1 MPQTHETTIYAQRL
15 ILEYNRAR
23 KLLRKYFKK
32 ARHSPED
39 SHRKIKKT
47 IENTTRRQSKI
58 IGYTLIASY
67 NTGLVVGNKI
77 LGGTLS
83 AASEGFDL
91 AQVSDT
97 HLNKIT
103 KDTIGHIGKYNDQ
116 LSKQLML
123 EYDTLLADNRLVN
136 SLNKDGWT
144 PWLDKALE
152 ARGVNPEVISLA
164 KGQSTTVKM
173 INILEMQGIR
183 GGKHPRE
190 VAKGLLPHIQRYF
203 GPGGVT
209 IDNRGKFKR
218 VLEVKLNGDF
228 SWVKREV
235 KKVYKATPKTYA
247 NLLARSSMIDAHH
260 AGRFLSLEKSNLVE
274 YYISHSILGPR
285 TCSRCAIMHGNR
297 ILRAEGPLYHGN
309 CMCYLKPV
317 WRKDSGLKNKDPGI
331 YENQRDR
338 YFLKEYDLREFNKG
352 MPKGEKLKF
361 SSLLPEDAISKTL
374 PDKDAMLEI
383 RKAIL
388 K

>member
-1 MPQTHETTIYAQRL
+1 MQRTHKTTVYTQRL

-23 KLLRKYFKK
+23 KLLRKYFKFRHNPDK
-32 ARHSPED
+32 AKA
-39 SHRKIKKT
+39 KIIDIIGNIST
-47 IENTTRRQSKI
+47 RQSMI
-58 IGYTLIASY
+58 IGNTLSASY
-67 NTGLVVGNKI
+67 TAGLIVGNKVV
-77 LGGTLS
+77 GGTLS

-91 AQVSDT
+91 SQVSDT

-103 KDTIGHIGKYNDQ
+103 KDTIGHIGKYNGA

-123 EYDTLLADNRLVN
+123 EYDTLLADNTLVN
-136 SLNKDGWT
+136 SLCKDGWT

-164 KGQSTTVKM
+164 KGQTTTAKM
-173 INILEMQGIR
+173 INILEIQGIR

-190 VAKGLLPHIQRYF
+190 ISKSLLPHIQRYF

-209 IDNRGKFKR
+209 IDNRGKFNR
-218 VLEVKLNGDF
+218 VLEVKPNGDF

-235 KKVYKATPKTYA
+235 KKVYKATPNTYA

-260 AGRFLSLEKSNLVE
+260 SGRFLSLEKSGLVD

-285 TCSRCAIMHGNR
+285 TCARCSMMHG
-297 ILRAEGPLYHGN
+297 IKVLRVEGPLYHGN
-309 CMCYLKPV
+309 CMCYLKPI
-317 WRKDSGLKNKDPGI
+317 WRKDSGLKNKNPEF

-338 YFLKEYDLREFNKG
+338 YFLKENDLRKFNKG
-352 MPKGEKLKF
+352 MPRGEKLKY
-361 SSLLPEDAISKTL
+361 SSLLPADAITKTL
-374 PDKDAMLEI
+374 PSEEVMYEI